1 MTNITNNP
9 IKNKIHKHL
18 ILVLLVLL
26 VLFPRKVFAENFSL
40 GLSPQTITVSAPVG
54 KVAKTY
60 VDVENFSDSP
70 TTLSVSFKEF
80 TASEKDDNQIEF
92 LPLTEKFLIFTKTI
106 SVTHDERVI
115 ERFVLPAKTRQ
126 RINISIPIPNDASQ
140 KDYAF
145 SIIFTDITE
154 NTTSSN
160 ISTTKIRGA
169 IGTNILLKID
179 DNSTPSLNIDQFS
192 TKFFHKQ
199 GPVPFVIKLHNP
211 GNSFISPQGTLKI
224 RNMFGQLVGKIDLI
238 NLNILANRSRT
249 YFSEEE
255 LNLTNGEK
263 AVIWPEKFLLG
274 VYSAEL
280 HLTLPENNTTYMR
293 TIYFFAF
300 PIQAI
305 IILILI
311 IGALI
316 FIKKRVNHYL
326 SA

>member
-1 MTNITNNP
+1 M
-9 IKNKIHKHL
+9 KMKL
-18 ILVLLVLL
+18 FVFILTTYYLLLTTG
-26 VLFPRKVFAENFSL
+26 KASAENFSI
-40 GLSPQTITVSAPVG
+40 GLSPQTITITAPIG
-54 KVAKTY
+54 KTAKTY

-70 TTLSVSFKEF
+70 TNLSVSFKEF
-80 TASEKDDNQIEF
+80 TVSEKDDNQIEF
-92 LPLTEKFLIFTKTI
+92 LPLTEKFITFTKNI
-106 SVTHDERVI
+106 SVTIDDRVI

-126 RINISIPIPNDASQ
+126 RINVSIPIPNDASQ
-140 KDYAF
+140 KDFIF
-145 SIIFTDITE
+145 SIIFTDITD
-154 NTTSSN
+154 NTTSPN

-169 IGTNILLKID
+169 IGTNILLKTE
-179 DNSTPSLNIDQFS
+179 DNSTSSLNIDQFS
-192 TKFFHKQ
+192 TKFFHKK

-211 GNSFISPQGTLKI
+211 GDSFISPQGTLKI

-280 HLTLPENNTTYMR
+280 HLNLPESPTTYTR

-305 IILILI
+305 IFLILFT
-311 IGALI
+311 GVLI

>member
-9 IKNKIHKHL
+9 IKNKIHNHL

-40 GLSPQTITVSAPVG
+40 GLSPQTIIITAPVG

-60 VDVENFSDSP
+60 VDIENFSDSP
-70 TTLSVSFKEF
+70 TTLSILFKEF
-80 TASEKDDNQIEF
+80 TVSEKDDNQIEF
-92 LPLTEKFLIFTKTI
+92 LPLTEKFITYTKSI
-106 SVTHDERVI
+106 SVTIDDRVI
-115 ERFVLPAKTRQ
+115 ERFVLPAKTKQ
-126 RINISIPIPNDASQ
+126 RINMSIPIP
-140 KDYAF
+140 KDETHRDNTF

-154 NTTSSN
+154 NATSSN
-160 ISTTKIRGA
+160 ISATKIRGA
-169 IGTNILLKID
+169 IGTNILLKTE
-179 DNSTPSLNIDQFS
+179 DNSTSSLNIDQFS
-192 TKFFHKQ
+192 TKFFQKQ

-211 GNSFISPQGTLKI
+211 GDSFISPQGTLKI

-249 YFSEEE
+249 YFSEEDN
-255 LNLTNGEK
+255 NLTNGEK

-280 HLTLPENNTTYMR
+280 LFTLPENPNTYTR
-293 TIYFFAF
+293 TIYFLAF
-300 PIQAI
+300 PIQEI
-305 IILILI
+305 IILVLLTSAIL
-311 IGALI
+311 

-326 SA
+326 SS